1 MGEGPDDTAA
11 EAVNE
16 VRLRGRLA
24 GAPQVRALPSGVEI
38 VTWRVI
44 VPRDPADLPAR
55 RDGRRG
61 ATVDTLDCSA
71 WRAGIRRQA
80 LRWRS
85 GDVVEVEGPMHR
97 RFFRS
102 GGLPVSR
109 HEIVA
114 RHARRLAKAAD

>member
-1 MGEGPDDTAA
+1 MGVGPDDAAA

-16 VRLRGRLA
+16 IRLRGRLA
-24 GAPQVRALPSGVEI
+24 GEPQARELPSGAEI

-44 VPRDPADLPAR
+44 VARDPTDLPAR
-55 RDGRRG
+55 PDGRRG

-80 LRWRS
+80 LGWRS
-85 GDVVEVEGPMHR
+85 GDIVEVEGPVHR
-97 RFFRS
+97 RFYRS

-114 RHARRLAKAAD
+114 RRARRVVKAAG